1 MKKKIFIVVTTLL
14 LSLSLSACTSSST
27 KSDSLKTSRVTKQTA
42 NAIKAEETNKITL
55 TDGKILLPENYRY
68 AVSKSEDGDLT
79 TYFVFNPDK
88 SNEIADKSDGRSKGE
103 YEKSVEEAWR
113 NAKEKAEKKANSGI
127 RKLINSFKGKEENTE
142 DDVFEFDTTAYTTA
156 YNENTFLY
164 IYEGVDR
171 LSPQKHLDDSMINSS
186 LTTCITNTIGSN
198 IEMTSRMIDTFA
210 MPRSI
215 WKTVNNL
222 PEKKTETDIPETDKW
237 QFDETMNGKYYVI
250 TFTAYSGDYLA
261 STYGS
266 YCYPHSY
273 YGIFLIEKEA
283 SRGSIRKYYGFVFGN
298 VADGT
303 YFSEEEYNDIFKQ
316 IKSQFKLTQ
325 FFTLYQKDDFAYE
338 EATDFSEGKSY
349 SQFED
354 FYALT
359 REYYIMR
366 DNDTTEEVDGK

>member
-1 MKKKIFIVVTTLL
+1 M
-14 LSLSLSACTSSST
+14 
-27 KSDSLKTSRVTKQTA
+27 
-42 NAIKAEETNKITL
+42 
-55 TDGKILLPENYRY
+55 PENYRY
-68 AVSKSEDGDLT
+68 AVMESEDGDLT

-88 SNEIADKSDGRSKGE
+88 SNEIADKRDGRSEGE

-113 NAKEKAEKKANSGI
+113 IAKEEAEEKANSGI
-127 RKLINSFKGKEENTE
+127 SKLINSFKGEEEEETTE
-142 DDVFEFDTTAYTTA
+142 EDVFVFDTTAYTTA

-171 LSPQKHLDDSMINSS
+171 LSPQEHLDDSMIKSS
-186 LTTCITNTIGSN
+186 LTTYITNTIGSN

-222 PEKKTETDIPETDKW
+222 PEKKTEIDIPETDKW
-237 QFDETMNGKYYVI
+237 QFVETMNDKYYVT
-250 TFTAYSGDYLA
+250 TFTAYSGDHLA

-273 YGIFLIEKEA
+273 YGIFLVEKEA
-283 SRGSIRKYYGFVFGN
+283 SHGSIRKYYGFVFGN

-303 YFSEEEYNDIFKQ
+303 YFSKEEYNDIFKQ
-316 IKSQFKLTQ
+316 IKSQFKLTR
-325 FFTLYQKDDFAYE
+325 FFTLYQKDDYAYE
-338 EATDFSEGKSY
+338 KATDFSKGKSY

-359 REYYIMR
+359 REYYIMHENKSI
-366 DNDTTEEVDGK
+366 DIDSLTDEEVEADDSITVIDFTEEVGGE

>member
-103 YEKSVEEAWR
+103 YEKLVEEAWR

-171 LSPQKHLDDSMINSS
+171 LSPQEHLDDSMINSS

-222 PEKKTETDIPETDKW
+222 PEKKTETDISETDKW

-359 REYYIMR
+359 REYYSMR
-366 DNDTTEEVDGK
+366 DNDTTDEVDGK

>member
-113 NAKEKAEKKANSGI
+113 IAKEKAEKKANSGI
-127 RKLINSFKGKEENTE
+127 RKLINSFKDKEENTE

-171 LSPQKHLDDSMINSS
+171 LSPQEHLDDSMINSS

-303 YFSEEEYNDIFKQ
+303 YFSKEEYNDIFKQ

-359 REYYIMR
+359 REYYIMH